1 MDINTV
7 TEKIERFKFKA
18 ELFLRKNLKVFLKDI
33 YDNYHFC
40 EIISLDKDWVIIKH
54 FKGKR
59 EGEKVRILWADI
71 LIIDEYR
78 EAKKFR

>member
-1 MDINTV
+1 MSTNTV
-7 TEKIERFKFKA
+7 TEKIERFKLKA
-18 ELFLRKNLKVFLKDI
+18 ELFLKEDIRAFVKDV

-40 EIISLDKDWVIIKH
+40 DILLVGEDWLVIKH

-71 LIIDEYR
+71 LVLDEYR
-78 EAKKFR
+78 EVGA

>member
-1 MDINTV
+1 MKKIILILCLAFFVFSTLSAGFEEDI
-7 TEKIERFKFKA
+7 KA
-18 ELFLRKNLKVFLKDI
+18 FVKDV

-40 EIISLDKDWVIIKH
+40 DILLVGEDWLMVKH

-71 LIIDEYR
+71 LVLDEYR
-78 EAKKFR
+78 EVGA

>member
-1 MDINTV
+1 MNTDTI

-18 ELFLRKNLKVFLKDI
+18 ELFLKEDMRAFIKDV

-40 EIISLDKDWVIIKH
+40 DIVLVGEDWLVIQH

-59 EGEKVRILWADI
+59 EGEKLRILWADI
-71 LIIDEYR
+71 LVLDEYR
-78 EAKKFR
+78 EVGE

>member
-1 MDINTV
+1 MNTDTV
-7 TEKIERFKFKA
+7 MEKIERMKVKA
-18 ELFLRKNLKVFLKDI
+18 ELFLKEDIRVFVKDV

-40 EIISLDKDWVIIKH
+40 NIILVGEDWLVIKH

-71 LIIDEYR
+71 LVLDEYR
-78 EAKKFR
+78 EVEE

>member
-1 MDINTV
+1 MGTNTV
-7 TEKIERFKFKA
+7 TEKIERFKLKA
-18 ELFLRKNLKVFLKDI
+18 ELFLKEDIKAFVKDV

-40 EIISLDKDWVIIKH
+40 DILLVGEDWLMVKH

-71 LIIDEYR
+71 LVLDEYR
-78 EAKKFR
+78 EVGA

>member
-1 MDINTV
+1 M
-7 TEKIERFKFKA
+7 EKIERMKVKA
-18 ELFLRKNLKVFLKDI
+18 ELFLKEDIRVFVKDV

-40 EIISLDKDWVIIKH
+40 NIILVGEDWLVIKH

-71 LIIDEYR
+71 LVLDEYR
-78 EAKKFR
+78 EVEE